1 MAPPAPGGA
10 AGATIG
16 SRVRA
21 RRANVC
27 VRRLKLV
34 DDAFR
39 RSRALGETFEQIVRA
54 ELPEGAELFDAH
66 THLGTDIDGMVGT
79 PEDLLRVQERAG
91 ISRSFV
97 FCLDEPDRQP
107 AFRAPN
113 DRTLAYAEQSEGALI
128 PFVRLD
134 LGESPVEEATR
145 CLDAGARGIKL
156 HPRAQK

>member
-1 MAPPAPGGA
+1 MAPRAPGGA

-21 RRANVC
+21 RRADVC
-27 VRRLKLV
+27 VRRLRLV

-39 RSRALGETFEQIVRA
+39 RSRALDETFEQLVRA

-79 PEDLLRVQERAG
+79 LDELLRVQEKAG

-97 FCLDEPDRQP
+97 FCLDEPDRHP

-113 DRTLAYAEQSEGALI
+113 DRTLACAERSNGALI

-134 LGESPVEEATR
+134 LGEGPVEEAAR
-145 CLDAGARGIKL
+145 CLDRGARG
-156 HPRAQK
+156 